1 MPSPQQF
8 LRLNRRRDF
17 FRSVGQGMLVAGL
30 GFSTAFDLG
39 LSPALGDDD
48 AQPLD
53 FGSSESLVRLMQDTT
68 AERLLPKLT
77 EKLNGGTKLRELVA
91 AAALANARTFGGEDY
106 IGFHT
111 MMALVP
117 SFQMSQRLRST
128 ERAMPVFKVL
138 YRNSNRI
145 QEHGGHA
152 SEKMHRIA
160 LAGDTKTNPSGQQLL
175 ELVRKKDLAG
185 AEQIFAQIVNSG
197 HTQPDHAFN
206 ELLFTV
212 QDHTEIHRIALPYRA
227 WDLIDIVGVE
237 NAHTML
243 RQSVRYC
250 VKAESPSYTEHCKGG
265 RNILPKLLDDYK
277 LLSRPL
283 GTTPAEDDWVLN
295 ISRQLFSTTPTAAAE
310 LVAAALSEGID
321 PAAVGEAISLAA
333 NQLVLRDKGRPE
345 KQASVGKP
353 VGSVHGDSIGVHA
366 SDSANA
372 WRNMAAVSNRRNTI
386 ACLILAGHQVAF
398 DRTSR
403 GGDFLNWEPYPTV
416 EHQQQIDTK
425 SPHKL
430 LDIADS
436 AIRNNDQSVA
446 CAAIAKYGALGH
458 AADGVFDLLLGFAIS
473 EDGALHAEKYYQTVA
488 DDFANTR
495 KKLRWRHLLGLARVT
510 ASEYGQKAPGY
521 QQAKELLGV

>member
-1 MPSPQQF
+1 MSPSQRF
-8 LRLNRRRDF
+8 LQINRRRDF

-48 AQPLD
+48 AQPID
-53 FGSSESLVRLMQDTT
+53 FGSRESLVRLMQDTT

-77 EKLNGGTKLRELVA
+77 EKLNAGTKLRELVA

-117 SFQMSQRLRST
+117 SFQMSQRLRSA
-128 ERAMPVFKVL
+128 EQAMPVFKVL

-152 SEKMHRIA
+152 SEKMHHIA
-160 LAGDTKTNPSGQQLL
+160 LDSATNTSPDGKRLL
-175 ELVRKKDLAG
+175 ELVRNKDLKG
-185 AEQIFAQIVNSG
+185 AEQAFAQIVNADP
-197 HTQPDHAFN
+197 TQPDHAFN
-206 ELLFTV
+206 ELLFAV
-212 QDHTEIHRIALPYRA
+212 QDHTEVHRIALPYRA

-250 VKAESPSYTEHCKGG
+250 VKAESPRYTEHCKGG
-265 RNILPKLLDDYK
+265 RDILTKLLDAYK

-283 GTTPAEDDWVLN
+283 GTTPAADDWVLS
-295 ISRQLFSTTPTAAAE
+295 ISQQLFSTTPAGAAE

-333 NQLVLRDKGRPE
+333 NQLVLRDAGRPE
-345 KQASVGKP
+345 KQTSVGKP

-372 WRNMAAVSNRRNTI
+372 WRNMAAVSNQRNTI

-398 DRTSR
+398 DRTNR
-403 GGDFLNWEPYPTV
+403 GGDFLNWEPYPTA
-416 EHQQQIDTK
+416 EHQQRIDTK
-425 SPHKL
+425 SPKTL
-430 LDIADS
+430 LAIADS
-436 AIRNNDQSVA
+436 AIRMNDQAAA
-446 CAAIAKYGALGH
+446 CAALATYGQLGH
-458 AADGVFDLLLGFAIS
+458 AANGAFDLLLGFAIS

-495 KKLRWRHLLGLARVT
+495 KALRWRHLLGLARVT

>member
-1 MPSPQQF
+1 
-8 LRLNRRRDF
+8 
-17 FRSVGQGMLVAGL
+17 
-30 GFSTAFDLG
+30 
-39 LSPALGDDD
+39 
-48 AQPLD
+48 
-53 FGSSESLVRLMQDTT
+53 
-68 AERLLPKLT
+68 
-77 EKLNGGTKLRELVA
+77 
-91 AAALANARTFGGEDY
+91 
-106 IGFHT
+106 

-128 ERAMPVFKVL
+128 EQAMPVFKVL

-160 LAGDTKTNPSGQQLL
+160 LAGDMKTNPSGQQLL
-175 ELVRKKDLAG
+175 ELVRKKNLAG

-197 HTQPDHAFN
+197 HIQPDHAFN

-250 VKAESPSYTEHCKGG
+250 VKAESPSYTEHCKGS

-345 KQASVGKP
+345 KQASVGNQLVVCMVIP
-353 VGSVHGDSIGVHA
+353 
-366 SDSANA
+366 SAYTHRIRQTLGEI
-372 WRNMAAVSNRRNTI
+372 WR
-386 ACLILAGHQVAF
+386 
-398 DRTSR
+398 
-403 GGDFLNWEPYPTV
+403 
-416 EHQQQIDTK
+416 
-425 SPHKL
+425 
-430 LDIADS
+430 
-436 AIRNNDQSVA
+436 QSVIDA
-446 CAAIAKYGALGH
+446 TPSP
-458 AADGVFDLLLGFAIS
+458 V
-473 EDGALHAEKYYQTVA
+473 
-488 DDFANTR
+488 
-495 KKLRWRHLLGLARVT
+495 
-510 ASEYGQKAPGY
+510 
-521 QQAKELLGV
+521 